1 MFKTV
6 PVLQIT
12 VPGAA
17 QNKEVRDPVMTAT
30 TVTSSVQLDVLQEE
44 EGYVT
49 VDVPETCERALPEA
63 YGGSHEVGAI

>member
-1 MFKTV
+1 M
-6 PVLQIT
+6 
-12 VPGAA
+12 
-17 QNKEVRDPVMTAT
+17 T
-30 TVTSSVQLDVLQEE
+30 TVSYSVQFDVLQEE

>member
-1 MFKTV
+1 MREALTLKAV

-17 QNKEVRDPVMTAT
+17 QNKEVRDPVMTVT
-30 TVTSSVQLDVLQEE
+30 TVTYSVWQCDVEEE

-49 VDVPETCERALPEA
+49 VDVPEVLW
-63 YGGSHEVGAI
+63 AI